1 MTRKCANLPLG
12 PKSYLTWPFEKRAP
26 WSAHYAINNNDR
38 SSENTFCFKI
48 YRQSVFFFFFSST
61 ELHEVNNNY
70 DTNLLKQT
78 YQLLGMARYHIS
90 WSLRQI
96 SMAVAPGEKSY
107 FLFAKRRA
115 TVLPIY
121 FHFLW
126 ATDVTNIIGMRTN

>member
-1 MTRKCANLPLG
+1 MQICLWARKVILPGLLRNGPPGLLTMQLTIMTEVLRTLFVLKFIASL
-12 PKSYLTWPFEKRAP
+12 
-26 WSAHYAINNNDR
+26 
-38 SSENTFCFKI
+38 
-48 YRQSVFFFFFSST
+48 FFFFFSST